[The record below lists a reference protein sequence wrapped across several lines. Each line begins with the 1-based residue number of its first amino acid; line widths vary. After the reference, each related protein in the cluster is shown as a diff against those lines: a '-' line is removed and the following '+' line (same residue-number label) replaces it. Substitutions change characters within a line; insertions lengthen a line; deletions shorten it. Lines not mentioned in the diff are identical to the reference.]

1 METVQKCAKRTI
13 KRKQDNRSR
22 LLSTLGIV
30 GMVMAPAIASA
41 ATPPQQAPAGSE
53 PSQPKTADTTR
64 RPNVVIILLDDMGY
78 ADMGSFGSE
87 IKTPNLDSLARD
99 GVRFTNFYTHASSSP
114 TRSMLLS
121 GVDTHLNGLGNMN
134 EYTAP
139 NQMGIDGYEGY
150 LNDRV
155 VTLPQLLKES
165 GYHTYMVGKWHMG
178 KAPDRIPAAR
188 GFERDFS
195 LLDGA
200 GSYWD
205 MTNFTGA
212 SPRSTF
218 TEDGRYLSSLPKN
231 YYATKTYT
239 DKMIKFID
247 ENHGD
252 GKPFFAYVA
261 HQAPHDPFHLPKE
274 WRGRHVGEYDRGWDP
289 VRQERLKRQIEL
301 GIMPAGTQLAERMWF
316 LPDPIVLAPAAKM
329 LLGKKM
335 ELYVGMMEN
344 LDFHVGRLIDHLK
357 KIGEYENTIF
367 IVFGDNGAE
376 GNDLF
381 KMIAG
386 TPGTRDFLY
395 AAMKWSNTD
404 PNAWGEPGSY
414 VGYGAMWAQASM
426 TPFSQYKGWVAEG
439 GIRNALIVSGPA
451 VKRTKGS
458 LNNGLMHV
466 ADLMPTL
473 LEIAGASYPKTRDG
487 RDVPPLIGKSWV
499 QMLAG
504 GAESP
509 RNEKDFLAWEIF
521 GNRAVRQGDWKIR
534 WEFKPFGKGDWE
546 LYNVASDPGER
557 KDLAAANPEKLKAL
571 LALWDSY
578 VKANNVIVPSRS
590 VFEALEDQLPQRVPV
605 EAGYPPLLYE
615 RQFVP
620 PKDMM
625 AEPKKP

>member
-1 METVQKCAKRTI
+1 
-13 KRKQDNRSR
+13 
-22 LLSTLGIV
+22 
-30 GMVMAPAIASA
+30 MVMAPAISSTAAPPHQASA
-41 ATPPQQAPAGSE
+41 GNAPR
-53 PSQPKTADTTR
+53 QPKTADAPR

-87 IKTPNLDSLARD
+87 IKTPNLDSLAKD

-344 LDFHVGRLIDHLK
+344 LDFHIGRLIDHLK

-386 TPGTRDFLY
+386 TPGTRDFLF